1 MATFKPGL
9 VHTPVTPFKRDQSVD
24 YDVYAKLIDWH
35 IRNGA
40 DALALPMPE
49 GEDMSLKD
57 EELRKLVEFAIGQ
70 VKGRVPVIAHV
81 SDAGTT
87 IAVERAQHAAKA
99 GAAAIVSH
107 PPYFWHTK
115 PEMTVEHLVQIG
127 SSVKLPFLVYQP
139 PVESVGVTLTTKMTL
154 QLIEKL
160 PNFAGVVDAGMDW
173 VYMVEAISNGRRI
186 RPEFQLLPATD
197 YMVSARVMG
206 GLGAFSALSAVAPKL
221 VRRVYDAC
229 QKEDYKG
236 ARAGQEDLATLRHLL
251 KHPRLETGLK
261 VALGAMGRE
270 CGVPRP
276 PVRPLGE
283 VERGRMTD
291 ALAKMAALRS
301 EPRGW

>member
-1 MATFKPGL
+1 
-9 VHTPVTPFKRDQSVD
+9 
-24 YDVYAKLIDWH
+24 
-35 IRNGA
+35 
-40 DALALPMPE
+40 
-49 GEDMSLKD
+49 
-57 EELRKLVEFAIGQ
+57 
-70 VKGRVPVIAHV
+70 
-81 SDAGTT
+81 
-87 IAVERAQHAAKA
+87 
-99 GAAAIVSH
+99 
-107 PPYFWHTK
+107 
-115 PEMTVEHLVQIG
+115 
-127 SSVKLPFLVYQP
+127 
-139 PVESVGVTLTTKMTL
+139 VTLTTKITL

-160 PNFAGVVDAGMDW
+160 ENFVGVVDAGMDW

-186 RPEFQLLPATD
+186 RPDFQLLPATD

-206 GLGAFSALSAVAPKL
+206 GLGAFSALSAVAPNL

-236 ARAGQEDLATLRHLL
+236 ARAGQEDLATLRTLL

-283 VERGRMTD
+283 VERGRMTE

-301 EPRGW
+301 EPRGWG

>member
-1 MATFKPGL
+1 MNKFKPGL

-24 YDVYAKLIDWH
+24 YEIYAKLLEWH

-57 EELRKLVEFAIGQ
+57 EELRRVVEFAIGQ

-87 IAVERAQHAAKA
+87 IAIERAKHAGQA

-115 PEMTVEHLVQIG
+115 PEMTVEHLVSIG
-127 SSVKLPFLVYQP
+127 SAVKLPFLVYQP

-173 VYMVEAISNGRRI
+173 VYMVEAISNGRKI

-206 GLGAFSALSAVAPKL
+206 GVGAFSALSAVAPKL
-221 VRRVYDAC
+221 VRQVYDAC

-236 ARAGQEDLATLRHLL
+236 ARPGQEDLAALRHLL

-291 ALAKMAALRS
+291 ALARMPALRS